1 MTVAMTGSHRGRF
14 GAAMDL
20 YRQAQGREPDRHWR
34 VLLLLLTA
42 SAGLWERAQ
51 PHIDWERASV
61 DLAPVAVRTPDEDR
75 LLQVAANLFH
85 GHGAVDVA
93 DLADR
98 LDGTLWR
105 VVLLALDE
113 YHKARPTAGR

>member
-1 MTVAMTGSHRGRF
+1 MTVAMTGMHRGRF
-14 GAAMDL
+14 GAAMDAF
-20 YRQAQGREPDRHWR
+20 RQAQGKEPDRRWR

-61 DLAPVAVRTPDEDR
+61 DLTAIAARTPDEER

-85 GHGAVDVA
+85 GHGSVDVA

-98 LDGTLWR
+98 LDGALWR

-113 YHKARPTAGR
+113 YHKRR